1 MVKQN
6 GILGWPGASARD
18 GFYRALLALAAPL
31 FFLSAAVST
40 SVHAGNFANSKVWI
54 TPINGEAFAD
64 KKLPKSSFAKWIR
77 SPSALIT
84 PEVAQLGLQLA
95 LERAREHLDRFAYE
109 HVKTLVK
116 ALSETFPKE
125 RLAEAGNSR
134 ETVSVTRYAV
144 FLSRLLEEK
153 FGTITDLT
161 QHCEKVFSDLTPTD
175 KEQLAFVF
183 GGNLKLSTGATAKE
197 IAASPFWE
205 RLKNQT
211 CRFSGYVAQSSR
223 PEVWKFWL
231 SQAVL
236 SAAIPTESESA
247 TFVGRFS
254 RDSRVIDNA
263 GKIDTYLSYL
273 GKRHGLSL
281 KAASELRRDTGETR
295 TGGRYAGLSAVSL
308 LADYGSSWHEAVLR
322 DLHPEVLWKDLKVAD
337 PLPADAAMAARTF
350 PIEPIFDSLPS
361 SYVTRSSTPFPKAAQ
376 ADPSAFE
383 IGLVFWWKRVK
394 EPLKATPY
402 GEANATYSRS
412 TAVSWL
418 AAALDGFSSHAN
430 WSEALRTEPENTVVG
445 DCTTKV
451 FGATAVYADINYQV
465 ETALKSF
472 EPAVEAIRSAT
483 LDEKNWQRI
492 REGWVDGFTRFRNEA
507 FRISTGYID
516 EIPKD
521 TANWW
526 TRIRLGSAIATV
538 GTYSSNSAMYP
549 RAPQKITVQL
559 ARAEEGW
566 ISPATVDGKK
576 VDLWVPA
583 SYLIV
588 NFSDKGLSPQEW
600 KDLVQERGL

>member
-1 MVKQN
+1 MVKKN
-6 GILGWPGASARD
+6 GKLGWPRASARD
-18 GFYRALLALAAPL
+18 RFYRALLALAAPL
-31 FFLSAAVST
+31 FFLSTAVT
-40 SVHAGNFANSKVWI
+40 TPIQAGNFANSKLWI
-54 TPINGEAFAD
+54 TPINGEAFSD
-64 KKLPKSSFAKWIR
+64 KKLPKSTFSKWIR
-77 SPSALIT
+77 SSNALIT

-109 HVKTLVK
+109 HVKALVK
-116 ALSETFPKE
+116 ALTETFPKE
-125 RLAEAGNSR
+125 RLSEASNTR
-134 ETVSVTRYAV
+134 ETISVTRYAI

-161 QHCEKVFSDLTPTD
+161 NHCEKVFSDLTPVD

-183 GGNLKLSTGATAKE
+183 GGNLKLGAAATQKE

-211 CRFSGYVAQSSR
+211 CRFTGYVAQSSR

-236 SAAIPTESESA
+236 SAAIPTEADSA
-247 TFVGRFS
+247 VFVGRFS
-254 RDSRVIDNA
+254 RDARVVDNA
-263 GKIDTYLSYL
+263 GKIDTYLSHL

-281 KAASELRRDTGETR
+281 KAASDLRRDTGEVR
-295 TGGRYAGLSAVSL
+295 SGGRYAGLSAVSL
-308 LADYGSSWHEAVLR
+308 IADFGSSWHEAVLR
-322 DLHPEVLWKDLKVAD
+322 DLHPDMLWKGLKAAD
-337 PLPADAAMAARTF
+337 PLLTDVAMAARTF
-350 PIEPIFDSLPS
+350 PIEPVFDSLPT
-361 SYVTRSSTPFPKAAQ
+361 SYVTRSNSPFPKSTQ

-383 IGLVFWWKRVK
+383 IGLVFWWKRLK
-394 EPLKATPY
+394 EPKAPPY
-402 GEANATYSRS
+402 GEANSIYGRS
-412 TAVSWL
+412 MAVSWL
-418 AAALDGFSSHAN
+418 AAALNGFSSHAN
-430 WSEALRTEPENTVVG
+430 WSEALRPEPDSSATG

-472 EPAVEAIRSAT
+472 EPAVEAIRPAT

-507 FRISTGYID
+507 FRISSGYID
-516 EIPKD
+516 EIPRD

-526 TRIRLGSAIATV
+526 NRIRLGSAIATI
-538 GTYSSNSAMYP
+538 GTYQSNSTTYP

-588 NFSDKGLSPQEW
+588 NFSDKGLTPQEW

>member
-1 MVKQN
+1 MVKKN
-6 GILGWPGASARD
+6 GKLGWPAALAQDR
-18 GFYRALLALAAPL
+18 FYRALLALAAPL
-31 FFLSAAVST
+31 FFLSVTVATPVQ
-40 SVHAGNFANSKVWI
+40 AGNFANNKVWI
-54 TPINGEAFAD
+54 TPINGEAFTD
-64 KKLPKSSFAKWIR
+64 RKLPKSTFSKWIR

-109 HVKTLVK
+109 HVKALVR
-116 ALSETFPKE
+116 ALTETFPKE
-125 RLAEAGNSR
+125 RLAEAGNTR
-134 ETVSVTRYAV
+134 ETISVTRYAI

-161 QHCEKVFSDLTPTD
+161 HHCEKVFADLTPAE

-183 GGNLKLSTGATAKE
+183 GGNLKLGATATQKE
-197 IAASPFWE
+197 IAANPFWE

-236 SAAIPTESESA
+236 SAAIPTEIDSPL
-247 TFVGRFS
+247 FVGRFS
-254 RDSRVIDNA
+254 RDSRVVDNA

-281 KAASELRRDTGETR
+281 KAASDLRRESGEVR
-295 TGGRYAGLSAVSL
+295 AGGRYAGLSAVSL
-308 LADYGSSWHEAVLR
+308 LADFGSSWHEAVLR
-322 DLHPEVLWKDLKVAD
+322 DLHPELLWKGLKAAD
-337 PLPADAAMAARTF
+337 SVLTDAAMAARTF

-361 SYVTRSSTPFPKAAQ
+361 NYVTRSNTPFPKSTQ
-376 ADPSAFE
+376 GDPSAFE

-394 EPLKATPY
+394 EPKAAHY
-402 GEANATYSRS
+402 GEANATYGRS
-412 TAVSWL
+412 MTVSWL

-430 WSEALRTEPENTVVG
+430 WSEALRPEPDNSATG

-472 EPAVEAIRSAT
+472 EPAVEAIRPAT

-507 FRISTGYID
+507 FRISSGYID

-526 TRIRLGSAIATV
+526 TRIRLGSAIATI
-538 GTYSSNSAMYP
+538 GTYQSNSTTYP

-566 ISPATVDGKK
+566 ISPATVDGKR

>member
-6 GILGWPGASARD
+6 GKLGWPGASAQD

-31 FFLSAAVST
+31 FFLSAAFST
-40 SVHAGNFANSKVWI
+40 AVHAGNFANSKVWI
-54 TPINGEAFAD
+54 TPINGEAFTQ
-64 KKLPKSSFAKWIR
+64 KKLPKSSFSRWIR
-77 SPSALIT
+77 TPSALIT

-109 HVKTLVK
+109 HVKALVK

-125 RLAEAGNSR
+125 RLSEAGNTR
-134 ETVSVTRYAV
+134 ETVSVTRFAL

-161 QHCEKVFSDLTPTD
+161 QHCEKVFADLTPTD

-183 GGNLKLSTGATAKE
+183 GGNLKLGATATQKE
-197 IAASPFWE
+197 IAANPFWE

-211 CRFSGYVAQSSR
+211 CRFTGYVAQSSR

-236 SAAIPTESESA
+236 SAAIPSEADSV
-247 TFVGRFS
+247 TFVGRLS
-254 RDSRVIDNA
+254 RDARVVDNA

-281 KAASELRRDTGETR
+281 KAASDLRRDTGETR

-322 DLHPEVLWKDLKVAD
+322 DLHPEMLWKGIKAAD
-337 PLPADAAMAARTF
+337 PVTDAGLAARTF
-350 PIEPIFDSLPS
+350 PIEPVFDSLPS
-361 SYVTRSSTPFPKAAQ
+361 SYVTRSNTPFPKSTQ

-394 EPLKATPY
+394 EPLKTLPY
-402 GEANATYSRS
+402 GEANATYGRS

-430 WSEALRTEPENTVVG
+430 WSEALRSEPDSTATG

-472 EPAVEAIRSAT
+472 EPAVEAIRPAT

-507 FRISTGYID
+507 FRISSGYVE

-526 TRIRLGSAIATV
+526 SRIRLGSAIATI
-538 GTYSSNSAMYP
+538 GTYQSNAATYP

-583 SYLIV
+583 SYLIL